1 MQTDVMFNLKDNY
14 LLINI
19 SRDLLESEEIDLIPY
34 ANKSYEYHF
43 EGNENRPYRAGVYII
58 WLNGIPIYVG
68 ESDNIALRLAMFIG
82 RCNGTRYSQ
91 ESHSA
96 GDYIYYNFTQL
107 DNFCWKEDLTV
118 SVLSE
123 ELYNSLIEHNGT
135 LLQLETYL
143 INTIGSTCNKQQT
156 SLYREYLE
164 LKNQNTKKLL
174 EYSGNKLAPVLPFC
188 DAA

>member
-1 MQTDVMFNLKDNY
+1 MQNDVMFDLRDNY
-14 LLINI
+14 LLKNI
-19 SRDLLESEEIDLIPY
+19 SRDLLESEKIDLVPY
-34 ANKSYEYHF
+34 AGKSYEYHF
-43 EGNENRPYRAGVYII
+43 EGNDRPYRAGVYII

-82 RCNGTRYSQ
+82 RCNGTRYE

-123 ELYNSLIEHNGT
+123 ELYNSLIKHKGT
-135 LLQLETYL
+135 LLELETFL

-156 SLYREYLE
+156 SHYREYVKMRNE
-164 LKNQNTKKLL
+164 NTKNLI